1 MRLGQ
6 KMITFPEER
15 HVELHNLLNELVT
28 PKYDDHL
35 HKQLHEAAS
44 WGTLLLVGIEMSY
57 SQLLI
62 NI

>member
-1 MRLGQ
+1 
-6 KMITFPEER
+6 MITFPKKR
-15 HVELHNLLNELVT
+15 HVELHDLLNKLVA

-44 WGTLLLVGIEMSY
+44 WGTLFLAGGGMSY
-57 SQLLI
+57 YQLLI